1 MNAPFDRAQ
10 VIALPS
16 MPAEFEVLAPPPLL
30 LPGES
35 LEQYHLTRQAI
46 LSEIAP
52 RSAIEW
58 LLVID
63 VIELCWDIQRYWFLR
78 HKVLENFRQ
87 RVIERTL
94 AQIDSVGVPPSFEED
109 AN

>member
-63 VIELCWDIQRYWFLR
+63 VRVHLAATAQLPESRRPKRTRLQPTHDDAKL
-78 HKVLENFRQ
+78 FRVNPTSLVTT
-87 RVIERTL
+87 REAR
-94 AQIDSVGVPPSFEED
+94 
-109 AN
+109 

>member
-10 VIALPS
+10 VFALPW

-52 RSAIEW
+52 RSAIE
-58 LLVID
+58 LLPCNRRESAFGGNCTAARIPKAKAD
-63 VIELCWDIQRYWFLR
+63 
-78 HKVLENFRQ
+78 K
-87 RVIERTL
+87 T
-94 AQIDSVGVPPSFEED
+94 A
-109 AN
+109 ANA